1 MMKKGLLKWN
11 LLDLFLILLVV
22 LAAFSAYFTLVK
34 PISFSHL
41 IRREGVYRF
50 ADVDI
55 LLPDYLSWMK
65 DVVPVGEE
73 SRNVYG
79 DPDWKILGFEEV
91 ELGARRMTKVRAK
104 LWIVKDS
111 SGILRYGKYTLVKGN
126 KIYLIN
132 DRYVLEGWVLDFQ
145 ALEERIL
152 F

>member
-1 MMKKGLLKWN
+1 MKWN
-11 LLDLFLILLVV
+11 ILDFFLILLVI
-22 LAAFSAYFTLVK
+22 LAGLSAYFTLVK

-41 IRREGVYRF
+41 IKREGVYRF

-55 LLPDYLSWMK
+55 LLPDYLSWMR
-65 DVVPVGEE
+65 DVIPVGEE

-79 DPDWKILGFEEV
+79 DRDWKILGFQEV
-91 ELGARRMTKVRAK
+91 QLAGRKMTKVKAK

-111 SGILRYGKYTLVKGN
+111 SGLLRYGKYTLVKGN

-132 DRYVLEGWVLDFQ
+132 DRYVLEGWVLDYQ
-145 ALEERIL
+145 VAEERIQ